1 MQKVLAMRKFIE
13 KNDLDKDGAID
24 FIEFVGLLLLLDD
37 KSWET
42 ELRDRFSALVSG
54 RAMAVPHLA

>member
-1 MQKVLAMRKFIE
+1 MRKFIE